1 MKHYQRWL
9 YGKTKIAVTS
19 DEEYIDQ
26 LDAFVSKDIFQ
37 NRSQAIQEAVKEKL
51 ARLNKD
57 EERMLKKLSE
67 HFHEDKFLCGRGF
80 LRSQI
85 RCMA

>member
-80 LRSQI
+80 LRS
-85 RCMA
+85 